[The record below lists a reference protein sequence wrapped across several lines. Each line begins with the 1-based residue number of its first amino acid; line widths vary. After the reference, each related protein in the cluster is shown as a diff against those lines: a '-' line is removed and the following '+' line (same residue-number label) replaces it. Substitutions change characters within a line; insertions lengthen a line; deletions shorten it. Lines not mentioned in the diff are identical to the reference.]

1 MTTDLIAPDIRSRLK
16 NLRIVSRRALG
27 RQGFGLHRSRS
38 RGAGLEFAQYR
49 AYEPGDELR
58 QIDWKLYARSDRF
71 FVREAERESPL
82 TLWML
87 IDASASM
94 AQADAAQ
101 PQYTRLQAAKII
113 TACLGEMALKQ
124 GDRFGL
130 IALHNDG
137 LHLLPPGD
145 GPRQRDRLR
154 LALHP
159 LSASAGFPAAEKLKP
174 VWERITAGD
183 LVVLLSDGFDEACL
197 AMAER
202 LSAANREVL
211 FVQILTAE
219 ERDFPFRDGYRFI
232 DPESGQAL
240 RGDGASLREEFLH
253 RFTDAQR
260 ALRARLEHAGI
271 THVIHWLDQPADMPL
286 QQLFGNHDAAE
297 YS

>member
-1 MTTDLIAPDIRSRLK
+1 MTTDLIPPDVRSRLK

-27 RQGFGLHRSRS
+27 NQGFGLHRSRS

-49 AYEPGDELR
+49 AYEPGDSLR
-58 QIDWKLYARSDRF
+58 QIDWKLYARSDKF

-82 TLWML
+82 TLWLLM
-87 IDASASM
+87 DASASM
-94 AQADAAQ
+94 TQADTAK
-101 PQYTRLQAAKII
+101 PQWTRLQAAKTIA
-113 TACLGEMALKQ
+113 ACLGELALKQ

-130 IALHNDG
+130 IALHENG
-137 LHLLPPGD
+137 LQLLPPRN

-159 LSASAGFPAAEKLKP
+159 LSASASFPNAEKLKP
-174 VWERITAGD
+174 VWERIAADD
-183 LVVLLSDGFDEACL
+183 LVVLLSDGFDEACI

-202 LSAANREVL
+202 LSAARREVL
-211 FVQILTAE
+211 FVQLLTAE

-232 DPESGQAL
+232 DPENGQQL
-240 RGDGASLREEFLH
+240 LGDGATLREEFLR
-253 RFTDAQR
+253 RFTEAQR
-260 ALRARLEHAGI
+260 ALHARLEHAGI
-271 THVIHWLDQPADMPL
+271 THVIYWLDQPPDFPL